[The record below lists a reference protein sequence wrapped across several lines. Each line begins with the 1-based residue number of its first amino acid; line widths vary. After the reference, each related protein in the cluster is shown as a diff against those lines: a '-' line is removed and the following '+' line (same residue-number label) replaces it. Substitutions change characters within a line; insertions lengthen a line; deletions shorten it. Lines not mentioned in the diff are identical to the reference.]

1 MKSFGSIEKVFNAKD
16 EDLENIHGISD
27 SVISS
32 ISEWSSNR
40 TNKEM
45 IENLKNIGFK
55 IDTLVKS
62 SQGDLNGKTFVL
74 TGTLNTFTRQQAT
87 QLIEN
92 LGGIVTSS
100 VSKNTNYLVYGEK
113 AGSKLDKAKKLN
125 VNTLSEGEFS
135 KLISK

>member
-1 MKSFGSIEKVFNAKD
+1 
-16 EDLENIHGISD
+16 
-27 SVISS
+27 
-32 ISEWSSNR
+32 
-40 TNKEM
+40 
-45 IENLKNIGFK
+45 
-55 IDTLVKS
+55 
-62 SQGDLNGKTFVL
+62 LNGKTFVL
-74 TGTLNTFTRQQAT
+74 TGTLNKFTRQQAT

-125 VNTLSEGEFS
+125 VNTLSEDEFS

>member
-1 MKSFGSIEKVFNAKD
+1 M
-16 EDLENIHGISD
+16 
-27 SVISS
+27 
-32 ISEWSSNR
+32 
-40 TNKEM
+40 
-45 IENLKNIGFK
+45 
-55 IDTLVKS
+55 
-62 SQGDLNGKTFVL
+62 NGKTFVL
-74 TGTLNTFTRQQAT
+74 TGTLNKFTRQQAT

-100 VSKNTNYLVYGEK
+100 VSKNTNFLVYGEK

>member
-1 MKSFGSIEKVFNAKD
+1 M
-16 EDLENIHGISD
+16 
-27 SVISS
+27 
-32 ISEWSSNR
+32 
-40 TNKEM
+40 
-45 IENLKNIGFK
+45 
-55 IDTLVKS
+55 
-62 SQGDLNGKTFVL
+62 NGKTFVL
-74 TGTLNTFTRQQAT
+74 TGTLNKFTRQQAT

>member
-1 MKSFGSIEKVFNAKD
+1 MS
-16 EDLENIHGISD
+16 
-27 SVISS
+27 
-32 ISEWSSNR
+32 
-40 TNKEM
+40 
-45 IENLKNIGFK
+45 
-55 IDTLVKS
+55 
-62 SQGDLNGKTFVL
+62 GKTFVL